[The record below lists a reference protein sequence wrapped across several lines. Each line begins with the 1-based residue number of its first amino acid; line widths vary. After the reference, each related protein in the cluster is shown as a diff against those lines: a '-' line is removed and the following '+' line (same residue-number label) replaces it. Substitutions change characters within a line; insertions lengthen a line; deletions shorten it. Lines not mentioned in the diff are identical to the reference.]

1 MPSREIYDNLRRWVA
16 PHSNYLQTIYDIM
29 HTNDEQNNYDFLIYQ
44 EDSILWNVF
53 KEDQLDIE
61 LVTDDKVEELL
72 LYLDITDI
80 ETFLITFLPFPEYMY
95 CYPHDV
101 WFNKYIDINH
111 ILFGLTSPNLIFTL
125 RNNPN
130 LHFNRWIIW
139 ALRYDKSD
147 NKDTKNDIHYYYY
160 YNSYSQHLFQDF
172 ISRSCVMI
180 CSYAAQY
187 NNFQLL
193 KWLKDNHYQCN
204 NETYVNACYTNNIKM
219 IEYILNYTNKNPLSI
234 DYELG
239 IIAAVKEGHLD
250 VVKFLIHKKN
260 SFAHDLT
267 HNFKDR
273 YNILSN
279 SYFPTLES
287 CPLVWKTAVK
297 YNQAHILY
305 WAFENSYNLNY
316 ISLAVCCIWNER
328 FDIFKWFRKH
338 NIIHNWNKELFIEY
352 IHKLIFDND
361 TIYITEHNENLRQL
375 IQWIM
380 LN

>member
-1 MPSREIYDNLRRWVA
+1 MPSREIYDNLQRWVA

-53 KEDQLDIE
+53 KEDELDIE
-61 LVTDDKVEELL
+61 LVTDNKVEQLL

-80 ETFLITFLPFPEYMY
+80 ESFLITFLPFPEYRY

-101 WFNKYIDINH
+101 WFNKYININH
-111 ILFGLTSPNLIFTL
+111 ILFGLNSRNLIFTL
-125 RNNPN
+125 KNNPN
-130 LHFNRWIIW
+130 YHFNRWIIW
-139 ALRYDKSD
+139 ALQY
-147 NKDTKNDIHYYYY
+147 NDTKYNIDDYYY
-160 YNSYSQHLFQDF
+160 YNSYSLHLFQNF
-172 ISRSCVMI
+172 TSRSSVMI

-204 NETYVNACYTNNIKM
+204 NETYINACYTNNIQM
-219 IEYILNYTNKNPLSI
+219 IEYILNYTNKNPLSM
-234 DYELG
+234 DYEFG
-239 IIAAVKEGHLD
+239 IIAAVQEGHLD
-250 VVKFLIHKKN
+250 VVKFLIHKKK
-260 SFAHDLT
+260 SFTDT
-267 HNFKDR
+267 DYFKDR
-273 YNILSN
+273 FNVLCDYYL
-279 SYFPTLES
+279 PTRES
-287 CPLVWKTAVK
+287 CPLVWKTAIK
-297 YNQAHILY
+297 YNQVHILY

-316 ISLAVCCIWNER
+316 MSLAVHCICYNR

-352 IHKLIFDND
+352 IHDFIFDNN
-361 TIYITEHNENLRQL
+361 TIYITERNENLRQL
-375 IQWIM
+375 MQWIM